1 MDRNTYNITR
11 VVDGNNFQYS
21 FEPRAFKGTTD
32 IILNFNFTPTT
43 FELVK
48 LKIAVEGQEP
58 KWYESNIPASH
69 VCHIEPF
76 VDEYVYRRWIMVT
89 AVYNNFNAAEFFIPV
104 YVAQPSYYTDL
115 DGLKISQA
123 QFVDAVDNGDMFVV
137 MQNNRNTAYNMLLRA
152 NQYIPPA
159 ATAGDVDVL
168 AAVSAV
174 DVPNIVNPVA
184 TDIDDNLLVIHPN
197 QVSTPTLP
205 DR

>member
-21 FEPRAFKGTTD
+21 FTPRAFKGTTD
-32 IILNFNFTPTT
+32 ITLNFNFTPTT

-58 KWYESNIPASH
+58 KWYESDIPTSH
-69 VCHIEPF
+69 VCHLEPF
-76 VDEYVYRRWIMVT
+76 VDDYVYRRWIMVT

-104 YVAQPSYYTDL
+104 YIAQPSYYTDL
-115 DGLKISQA
+115 DGLRVSQA
-123 QFVDAVDNGDMFVV
+123 QFVDAADNGDMFVV
-137 MQNNRNTAYNMLLRA
+137 MQNSHNTAYNMLLRA
-152 NQYIPPA
+152 NQYTPPA
-159 ATAGDVDVL
+159 AAVVDVDVL

-174 DVPNIVNPVA
+174 DVPNIINPIA
-184 TDIDDNLLVIHPN
+184 TDIDDNLLVIHPD
-197 QVSTPTLP
+197 QASTPTLP